1 MDTTTPVRLYDP
13 DFNTDPRGFY
23 RKMRAEHGPV
33 VPVLMDGDV
42 PAWLVIGYRELHG
55 VLSDPAT
62 FARHPGRWNAWDRVP
77 ENWPLL
83 PMLAP
88 LPNVL
93 CSEGEEHRRRT
104 RAINDAINGA
114 DPHEL
119 RTLVARVAD
128 RLIDGF
134 CASGEADLR
143 ASYAERV
150 PALVLCSMYGL
161 DDATGDAITSDMN
174 VLFNAGADAVAA
186 HQRMVGAFTGLIA
199 SRRAEPGPDIVS
211 RMIAHAADYTDDDLN
226 ADLLAVLAGGHQ
238 TTGEWIGNALRLML
252 TDDRFGASLFGAR
265 SSAREAL
272 VEVLWEDSPSQMN
285 AGRFAAH
292 DVELGG
298 RIIRKGDL
306 LLLGYA
312 AANQDPRLR
321 TDASGPGHG
330 VNHAHLSFSHGEHSC
345 PHAAQGLAETM
356 AVTAIE
362 ILLDRLPDVELS
374 VPADEVRWR
383 PSPWIRGVTAL
394 PVSFTPAIP
403 QGAH

>member
-13 DFNTDPRGFY
+13 EFNTDPRGFY
-23 RKMRAEHGPV
+23 QKMRAEYGPV

-55 VLSDPAT
+55 VLSDSDT
-62 FARHPGRWNAWDRVP
+62 FARAPERWNAWDKVP

-83 PMLAP
+83 PMLTP

-93 CSEGEEHRRRT
+93 CTEGDEHRRRT
-104 RAINDAINGA
+104 RAINDSINGT

-119 RTLVARVAD
+119 RTLVSRIAD

-134 CASGEADLR
+134 CGSGEADLR
-143 ASYAERV
+143 TGYAERI
-150 PALVLCSMYGL
+150 PALVLCRMYGL

-174 VLFNAGADAVAA
+174 VLFNAGADSINA
-186 HQRMVGAFTGLIA
+186 HQRVVGAFTELIA
-199 SRRAEPGPDIVS
+199 ARRAEPGPDIVS
-211 RMIAHAADYTDDDLN
+211 RLIAHPADYTDADLN
-226 ADLLAVLAGGHQ
+226 ADLIAVLAGGHQ
-238 TTGEWIGNALRLML
+238 TTGEWIGNARRLML
-252 TDDRFGASLFGAR
+252 TDDRFGESLFGAR

-285 AGRFAAH
+285 AGRFPAH

-298 RIIRKGDL
+298 RLLRKGDL
-306 LLLGYA
+306 VLLGFA
-312 AANQDPRLR
+312 AANQDPALR
-321 TDASGPGHG
+321 SGTTRSGHG
-330 VNHAHLSFSHGEHSC
+330 TNHAHLSFSHGEHSC

-362 ILLDRLPDVELS
+362 VLLDRLPDIELS
-374 VPADEVRWR
+374 VPAEEVRWR
-383 PSPWIRGVTAL
+383 PSPWVRGVTAL
-394 PVSFTPAIP
+394 PVSFTPATP
-403 QGAH
+403 QGAN

>member
-13 DFNTDPRGFY
+13 EFNTDPRGFY
-23 RKMRAEHGPV
+23 RRMRAGHGPV

-55 VLSDPAT
+55 VLSDSDT

-93 CSEGEEHRRRT
+93 CSEGDEHRRRT
-104 RAINDAINGA
+104 RAINDAVNGA

-119 RTLVARVAD
+119 RTLVTRVAD

-134 CASGEADLR
+134 CGRGAADLR
-143 ASYAERV
+143 TEYAERV
-150 PALVLCSMYGL
+150 PALVLCRMFGL
-161 DDATGDAITSDMN
+161 DDTTGAAVTSDMN
-174 VLFNAGADAVAA
+174 ALFNAGPDAIDA
-186 HQRMVGAFTGLIA
+186 HRRMVGVFTRLIT
-199 SRRAEPGPDIVS
+199 SRRAAPGPDIVS
-211 RMIAHAADYTDDDLN
+211 RMISHAAGYTDDDLN
-226 ADLLAVLAGGHQ
+226 ADLIAVLAGGHQ
-238 TTGEWIGNALRLML
+238 TTGEWVGNALRLML
-252 TDDRFGASLFGAR
+252 TDERFGSSLFGAR

-285 AGRFAAH
+285 AGRFASR

-298 RIIRKGDL
+298 RMIRQGDL

-312 AANQDPRLR
+312 AANQDPALR
-321 TDASGPGHG
+321 SQDDGPGRAA
-330 VNHAHLSFSHGEHSC
+330 NHAHLSFSHGEHSC
-345 PHAAQGLAETM
+345 PHAARGLAETM

-362 ILLDRLPDVELS
+362 VLLDRLPDIELS
-374 VPADEVRWR
+374 VPADQVRWR
-383 PSPWIRGVTAL
+383 PSPWVRGVIAL
-394 PVSFTPAIP
+394 PVSFTPATP
-403 QGAH
+403 QGDL